1 MSIAKGVFV
10 AHSLSSK
17 KRIRQN
23 ARRRVLNRGRTTAL
37 KTKLRKCEDA
47 LAHGQAQDAETAI
60 RTAIKTLDREA
71 DRGTVHRNAAAR
83 RKSRLARR
91 LTNVKKAAAPA
102 SA

>member
-1 MSIAKGVFV
+1 M

-23 ARRRVLNRGRTTAL
+23 DRRRTLNRGRVTAL

-47 LAHGQAQDAETAI
+47 LAHGRAPEAEAAI
-60 RTAIKTLDREA
+60 QTAIKALDREA
-71 DRGTVHRNAAAR
+71 DRGLVHRNAAAR
-83 RKSRLARR
+83 RKSRLVRR
-91 LTNVKKAAAPA
+91 LSSAKKAAAPA